1 MDNLFKHEMFICE
14 HAIQSYMRGHQS
26 WIILI
31 LSIILIFSF
40 SVQPSLALID
50 VEHNSVYDANS
61 ESEYPGEE
69 IDVTITIE
77 PGGSDVS
84 DMQIKVSGATDAL
97 IDYGK
102 DSFEATTLP
111 AGAVDLTKTDISAT
125 RTYECERLKPGEMI
139 KLRFRAYPKTIRDGE
154 IDTANVKVTYTQLGE
169 RLSRSVHIKTDLED
183 SSWFELKSIE
193 SKVKNSQTMVY
204 AGIAAIVIG
213 ILLFGL
219 WLKGRRD
226 QSARIGRE
234 LDGFVRYLE
243 ELQYHVNDDTKRL
256 IEDQLPDFKSRS
268 EYIKYKGK
276 WSDEY
281 D

>member
-1 MDNLFKHEMFICE
+1 M
-14 HAIQSYMRGHQS
+14 
-26 WIILI
+26 
-31 LSIILIFSF
+31 
-40 SVQPSLALID
+40 QPSLAIID
-50 VEHNSVYDANS
+50 VESNSVYDANS
-61 ESEYPGEE
+61 ESEYLGEE

-77 PGGSDVS
+77 PGGNAVS

-102 DSFEATTLP
+102 DSFEATILP
-111 AGAVDLTKTDISAT
+111 AGEVDLTKTDISTT
-125 RTYECERLKPGEMI
+125 RMYECERLKSGEMV

-154 IDTANVKVTYTQLGE
+154 IGTANVKITYTQLGE
-169 RLSRSVHIKTDLED
+169 RLSKSVHIKTDLGD

-193 SKVKNSQTMVY
+193 SKVKSSQTVMY

-213 ILLFGL
+213 ILLSVL
-219 WLKGRRD
+219 WLQGRRD

-234 LDGFVRYLE
+234 LDGFVGYLE
-243 ELQYHVNDDTKRL
+243 ELQYSVNDDAKRL
-256 IEDQLPDFKSRS
+256 IEEQLSYLKSRS

-276 WSDEY
+276 WSDKY

>member
-1 MDNLFKHEMFICE
+1 
-14 HAIQSYMRGHQS
+14 
-26 WIILI
+26 
-31 LSIILIFSF
+31 
-40 SVQPSLALID
+40 
-50 VEHNSVYDANS
+50 VYDANS

-77 PGGSDVS
+77 PGGNDVS
-84 DMQIKVSGATDAL
+84 DMQIKVSGATEAL

-102 DSFEATTLP
+102 DSFEATILP
-111 AGAVDLTKTDISAT
+111 AGEVGLTKTDISAT

-154 IDTANVKVTYTQLGE
+154 INTANVRITYTQLGE
-169 RLSRSVHIKTDLED
+169 RLSRSVHVKTDLGD

-193 SKVKNSQTMVY
+193 SKVKNSQTAMY

-219 WLKGRRD
+219 WLKGKSD

-234 LDGFVRYLE
+234 LYDFVECLE
-243 ELQYHVNDDTKRL
+243 ELQYNVNADAKRL
-256 IEDQLPDFKSRS
+256 IEDQLSDLKSRS
-268 EYIKYKGK
+268 EYTEYNGK
-276 WSDEY
+276 RSDDNY

>member
-14 HAIQSYMRGHQS
+14 HAIQSYMHGHQS

-40 SVQPSLALID
+40 SAQPSLALID

-69 IDVTITIE
+69 IDVAITID
-77 PGGSDVS
+77 PGANDVS
-84 DMQIKVSGATDAL
+84 DMQIKVSGATEAL

-102 DSFEATTLP
+102 DSFEATILP
-111 AGAVDLTKTDISAT
+111 AGEVGLTKTDISTT

-154 IDTANVKVTYTQLGE
+154 IDTANVKITYTQLGE
-169 RLSRSVHIKTDLED
+169 RLSRSVHIKTDLGD

-213 ILLFGL
+213 ILLSGL

-243 ELQYHVNDDTKRL
+243 ELQYSVNDDAKRL
-256 IEDQLPDFKSRS
+256 IEDKISYLKSRS

-276 WSDEY
+276 WSDKY